1 MYCKKCK
8 KLIENSHCTYCGHD
22 NNYEF
27 NLENTAEIELQKIVD
42 EQLRQSKREKVK
54 VLPIICTVIG
64 MFVIGFGIYYVKET
78 HQKNEVFLNNSG
90 QYLISKKEF
99 KFKYK
104 NLRLVY
110 PDSFG
115 ATKSTIFYKI
125 NPNINIVIKAITQE
139 EYNNMLNAND
149 IIDGKIND
157 LEIKSFA
164 GDNFYSDLL
173 FVKDTYYAITVN
185 YLNDLSEY
193 NQDIQLTISKIINS
207 LTIK

>member
-1 MYCKKCK
+1 
-8 KLIENSHCTYCGHD
+8 
-22 NNYEF
+22 
-27 NLENTAEIELQKIVD
+27 
-42 EQLRQSKREKVK
+42 
-54 VLPIICTVIG
+54 
-64 MFVIGFGIYYVKET
+64 
-78 HQKNEVFLNNSG
+78 
-90 QYLISKKEF
+90 
-99 KFKYK
+99 
-104 NLRLVY
+104 
-110 PDSFG
+110 
-115 ATKSTIFYKI
+115 
-125 NPNINIVIKAITQE
+125 
-139 EYNNMLNAND
+139 MLNAND